1 MQKFDFV
8 GEGPLG
14 LELVDQKG
22 EPPVVIKSIREGTQ
36 AETMGVQPNSVI
48 VGINGQSA
56 DGMNR
61 LQIVEALKVA
71 GRPIHMLV
79 LPSQALLDA
88 KKAQD
93 ADAAASAEKAKAAAA
108 PSEIPMGRL
117 AKVRESDRVAAQA
130 AAAKQAKKEADAL
143 AKARAKEERLEKAR
157 KKKATNAEVDRVAK
171 KQADE
176 NAAKLAEIEEKE
188 AIEKAEQDAV
198 AAQKQLEALAMQVA
212 REMLVQEAD
221 ESAAR

>member
-71 GRPIHMLV
+71 G
-79 LPSQALLDA
+79 
-88 KKAQD
+88 
-93 ADAAASAEKAKAAAA
+93 
-108 PSEIPMGRL
+108 
-117 AKVRESDRVAAQA
+117 
-130 AAAKQAKKEADAL
+130 
-143 AKARAKEERLEKAR
+143 
-157 KKKATNAEVDRVAK
+157 
-171 KQADE
+171 
-176 NAAKLAEIEEKE
+176 
-188 AIEKAEQDAV
+188 
-198 AAQKQLEALAMQVA
+198 
-212 REMLVQEAD
+212 
-221 ESAAR
+221 

>member
-1 MQKFDFV
+1 MPAASIESETSAEVASDSPSHSASAVVKGAMQKFDFV

-93 ADAAASAEKAKAAAA
+93 ADAAASADKNADKMEVQQDNYQHLNDG
-108 PSEIPMGRL
+108 EVRL
-117 AKVRESDRVAAQA
+117 GGF
-130 AAAKQAKKEADAL
+130 
-143 AKARAKEERLEKAR
+143 
-157 KKKATNAEVDRVAK
+157 
-171 KQADE
+171 
-176 NAAKLAEIEEKE
+176 
-188 AIEKAEQDAV
+188 
-198 AAQKQLEALAMQVA
+198 
-212 REMLVQEAD
+212 
-221 ESAAR
+221 